1 MCANLWMELLTL
13 IHKKI
18 FLVGLPTY
26 DQIDFRHTLSRDII
40 NPDEMG
46 AMQAPDTAKNVQEF
60 QIRLGNSFYQIY
72 KNATANA
79 TIGQLCFVRMYK
91 LLF

>member
-1 MCANLWMELLTL
+1 
-13 IHKKI
+13 
-18 FLVGLPTY
+18 
-26 DQIDFRHTLSRDII
+26 
-40 NPDEMG
+40 MG